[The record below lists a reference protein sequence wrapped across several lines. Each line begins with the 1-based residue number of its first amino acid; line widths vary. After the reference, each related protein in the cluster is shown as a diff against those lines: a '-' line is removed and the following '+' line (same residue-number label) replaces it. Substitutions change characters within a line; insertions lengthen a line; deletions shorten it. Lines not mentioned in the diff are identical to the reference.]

1 MLSKVLR
8 RTHMYL
14 ALFLA
19 PWVLIYTFST
29 FVMNHREWFRDHNA
43 LPPAFEKVR
52 EFTYDGSFPEN
63 AGPRDIALQLLA
75 SLRMDGAF
83 QANRRPRDGA
93 IVVNRMDPV
102 RPIRLTVDL
111 ATRNV
116 VIERQVFEGAA
127 FLERMH
133 RRRGYQHDSSL
144 EDLWAFSVDLFILA
158 VIFWAA
164 SGLWLWWEMKL
175 TRKLGALF
183 LAGGAALFA
192 FFLAV
197 L

>member
-1 MLSKVLR
+1 MFSKVLR

-19 PWVLIYTFST
+19 PWVLIYTLST
-29 FVMNHREWFRDHNA
+29 FVMNHREWFRGHNA
-43 LPPAFEKVR
+43 PPPAFEKER
-52 EFTYDGSFPEN
+52 EFTYDGSFPDD
-63 AGPRDIALQLLA
+63 ARPRDIGLQLLQ
-75 SLRMDGAF
+75 SLQMDGAF

-93 IVVNRMDPV
+93 IVVNRMDPI
-102 RPIRLTVDL
+102 RPIRLTVDP
-111 ATRNV
+111 TTKNV
-116 VIERQVFEGAA
+116 VIERQIFDGTA

-133 RRRGYQHDSSL
+133 RRRGFQHDFL
-144 EDLWAFSVDLFILA
+144 LDDLWAFSVDLFILTI
-158 VIFWAA
+158 IFWAA

-183 LAGGAALFA
+183 LAGGLALFA

>member
-1 MLSKVLR
+1 MFSKVLR

-19 PWVLIYTFST
+19 PWVLIYTLST
-29 FVMNHREWFRDHNA
+29 FVMNHREWFRGHNA
-43 LPPAFEKVR
+43 PPPAFEKER
-52 EFTYDGSFPEN
+52 EFTYDGSFPDD
-63 AGPRDIALQLLA
+63 ARPRDIGLQLLQ
-75 SLRMDGAF
+75 SLQMDGAF

-93 IVVNRMDPV
+93 IVVNRMDPI
-102 RPIRLTVDL
+102 RPIRLTVDP
-111 ATRNV
+111 TTKNV
-116 VIERQVFEGAA
+116 VIERQIFDGTA

-133 RRRGYQHDSSL
+133 RRRGFQHDFL
-144 EDLWAFSVDLFILA
+144 LDDLWAFSVDLFILTI
-158 VIFWAA
+158 IFWAA

-183 LAGGAALFA
+183 LAGGVALFT

>member
-19 PWVLIYTFST
+19 PWVLVYTFST
-29 FVMNHREWFRDHNA
+29 FVMNHREWFRGHNA
-43 LPPAFEKVR
+43 PPPAFEKER
-52 EFTYDGSFPEN
+52 EFTYDGSFPDD
-63 AGPRDIALQLLA
+63 AKPRDVGFQLLQ
-75 SLRMDGAF
+75 SLEMDGAF
-83 QANRRPRDGA
+83 QANRRPRDGV

-102 RPIRLTVDL
+102 RPVRLTYDP
-111 ATRNV
+111 AAKKV
-116 VIERQVFEGAA
+116 VIERQVFESAA

-133 RRRGYQHDSSL
+133 RRRGYQHDTLL
-144 EDLWAFSVDLFILA
+144 EDLWAFSVDLFILT

-175 TRKLGALF
+175 TRKVGALF
-183 LAGGAALFA
+183 LAGGVALFA

>member
-19 PWVLIYTFST
+19 PWVLVYTFST
-29 FVMNHREWFRDHNA
+29 FVMNHREWFRGHNPR
-43 LPPAFEKVR
+43 PPAFEKER
-52 EFTYDGSFPEN
+52 EFTYDGAFPED
-63 AGPRDIALQLLA
+63 AKPREIGLQLLQ
-75 SLRMDGAF
+75 SLEMDGAF
-83 QANRRPRDGA
+83 QANQRPRDGV

-102 RPIRLTVDL
+102 RPVRLTYDP
-111 ATRNV
+111 ATKKV
-116 VIERQVFEGAA
+116 VVEQQVFEGTA

-133 RRRGYQHDSSL
+133 RRRGYQHDSLL
-144 EDLWAFSVDLFILA
+144 EDLWAFSVDLFILT

-164 SGLWLWWEMKL
+164 SGLWLWWEMKV

-183 LAGGAALFA
+183 LVGGVGLFT

>member
-1 MLSKVLR
+1 MFSKVLR

-19 PWVLIYTFST
+19 PWVLIYTLST
-29 FVMNHREWFRDHNA
+29 FVMNHRDWFRGHNA
-43 LPPAFEKVR
+43 PPPAFEKER

-63 AGPRDIALQLLA
+63 ARPRDIGLQLLQ
-75 SLRMDGAF
+75 SLQMDGAF

-93 IVVNRMDPV
+93 IVVNRMDPIRPV
-102 RPIRLTVDL
+102 RITYNPSNQNVTV
-111 ATRNV
+111 
-116 VIERQVFEGAA
+116 ERQFFHGTA

-133 RRRGYQHDSSL
+133 RRRGFQHDFFL
-144 EDLWAFSVDLFILA
+144 EDLWAFSVDLFILTI
-158 VIFWAA
+158 IFWAA

-183 LAGGAALFA
+183 LAGGVALFA
-192 FFLAV
+192 FFLVV

>member
-1 MLSKVLR
+1 MFSKVLR

-19 PWVLIYTFST
+19 PWVLIYTLST
-29 FVMNHREWFRDHNA
+29 FVMNHREWFRGHNA
-43 LPPAFEKVR
+43 PPPAFEKER

-63 AGPRDIALQLLA
+63 ARPRDIGLQLLQ
-75 SLRMDGAF
+75 SLQMDGAF

-93 IVVNRMDPV
+93 IVVNRMDPI
-102 RPIRLTVDL
+102 RPIRLTVDP
-111 ATRNV
+111 ATKNV
-116 VIERQVFEGAA
+116 VIERQIFDGTA

-133 RRRGYQHDSSL
+133 RRRGFQHDFL
-144 EDLWAFSVDLFILA
+144 LDDLWAFSVDLFILTI
-158 VIFWAA
+158 IFWAA

-175 TRKLGALF
+175 TRKIGALF
-183 LAGGAALFA
+183 LAGGVALFA